1 MDYKTI
7 LENWQKFAQSTKPL
21 TLSERRDI
29 MNEVSKNVADKIY
42 DWMRETRGLD
52 YDFNEIFGE
61 NMRVVFPMDSEDTR
75 MLKGIMRGVRAA
87 GWVPP
92 ISEDARD
99 RYLSLIHI

>member
-52 YDFNEIFGE
+52 SVSYTHLTLPTSDL
-61 NMRVVFPMDSEDTR
+61 V
-75 MLKGIMRGVRAA
+75 
-87 GWVPP
+87 
-92 ISEDARD
+92 
-99 RYLSLIHI
+99 